1 MMGLIKLSCCLF
13 LMLFVFGC
21 GAPSEKKDI
30 SKPAIYGSY
39 KSNVTAM
46 VDVYTADHYTRRLK
60 NGYGFYV
67 APDVVVA
74 PLSLVKGAYRVK
86 ISPTGTSQMFPVKG
100 YTAYDLNR
108 NLVALKVQ
116 RKNNNFIKRYR
127 FSDVPSDTLYTLFRK
142 SRQLMVNKTK
152 IDSLVQSDS
161 VSYYAVEASLE
172 SGKPAFFLQHALA
185 GMVLNDDGSSFR
197 VIDACWIDTLL
208 AHQLKQP
215 KPVIDLSGKT
225 NKVYPSYKTIQG
237 FRIVTDQGA
246 IVIRLYDDTPLYRDN
261 FIKLVADQF
270 YDSLLVHRVLRGFL
284 IQTGAA
290 DSRYALPEDIVG
302 WQGPGYTLPMKVVPG
317 IFHKRGAVAASKLPD
332 ARNPRNTSDGS
343 QFYIVSGRPFTDD
356 ELDDLEQEKG
366 ITYTAEQRRVY
377 TTVGG
382 APYLDNDYT
391 VFGEVVSG
399 MSVVDRI
406 SMAQTDADDRPVD
419 DIRIIRVEMIR
430 K

>member
-1 MMGLIKLSCCLF
+1 MMRLEKLF
-13 LMLFVFGC
+13 GYFFVLLLVFSC
-21 GAPSEKKDI
+21 GAPSKKEV
-30 SKPAIYGSY
+30 SKPVVYGSY
-39 KSNVTAM
+39 GSNVAAM
-46 VDVYTADHYTRRLK
+46 VDISTADHYTRRLK

-67 APDVVVA
+67 APDIVVA
-74 PLSLVKGAYRVK
+74 PLSLVKGAYRVN
-86 ISPTGTSQMFPVKG
+86 ISPTGTKQKFIVKG

-108 NLVALKVQ
+108 NLVALKVL
-116 RKNNNFIKRYR
+116 RKNDKFIKRYR
-127 FSDVPSDTLYTLFRK
+127 FSDLPSDTLYTLFRK
-142 SRQLMVNKTK
+142 SRQLMVQKTK
-152 IDSLVQSDS
+152 VDSLAQSDS

-172 SGKPAFFLQHALA
+172 SGRPAFFLQHALA
-185 GMVLNDDGSSFR
+185 GMVLNDEESPFK

-225 NKVYPSYKTIQG
+225 NKVYPSFTTIQG
-237 FRIVTDQGA
+237 FRIVTEQGT
-246 IVIRLYDDTPLYRDN
+246 IVIRLYDATPLYRDN

-270 YDSLLVHRVLRGFL
+270 YDSLLIHRVLKGFL

-290 DSRYALPEDIVG
+290 DTRYALPEDIVG

-343 QFYIVSGRPFTDD
+343 QFYIVSGRLFTNE

-399 MSVVDRI
+399 MSVVDKI
-406 SMAQTDADDRPVD
+406 SMVPTNPDDRPID

>member
-1 MMGLIKLSCCLF
+1 
-13 LMLFVFGC
+13 
-21 GAPSEKKDI
+21 
-30 SKPAIYGSY
+30 
-39 KSNVTAM
+39 
-46 VDVYTADHYTRRLK
+46 
-60 NGYGFYV
+60 V

-86 ISPTGTSQMFPVKG
+86 FSPTGTKQMFTVKG
-100 YTAYDLNR
+100 YTAYDLSR

-116 RKNNNFIKRYR
+116 RKNDEFIKRYR
-127 FSDVPSDTLYTLFRK
+127 FSNIPSDTLYTLFRK
-142 SRQLMVNKTK
+142 SRQLMVKKTK
-152 IDSLVQSDS
+152 VDSLVQSDS
-161 VSYYAVEASLE
+161 VSYYAVQASLA
-172 SGKPAFFLQHALA
+172 SGKPAFFSHHALA
-185 GMVLNDDGSSFR
+185 GMVLNDEDEDLFR

-215 KPVIDLSGKT
+215 KPVIDLSGKSD
-225 NKVYPSYKTIQG
+225 KVYPSYTTIQG
-237 FRIVTDQGA
+237 FRIVTERGTV
-246 IVIRLYDDTPLYRDN
+246 VIRLYDETPKYRDN
-261 FIKLVADQF
+261 FIKLVSDQF
-270 YDSLLVHRVLRGFL
+270 YDSLLIHRVLRGFL

-399 MSVVDRI
+399 MSVVDEI
-406 SMAQTDADDRPVD
+406 SMVQTDSDDRPVD

>member
-1 MMGLIKLSCCLF
+1 MMRLVKLSGSLF
-13 LMLFVFGC
+13 LLLFVFGC
-21 GAPSEKKDI
+21 GAPSDKKEVF
-30 SKPAIYGSY
+30 KPMAYGSY
-39 KSNVTAM
+39 RSNVTAM
-46 VDVYTADHYTRRLK
+46 VDIYTADHYTRRLK
-60 NGYGFYV
+60 SGYGFYV
-67 APDVVVA
+67 APDIVVA

-86 ISPTGTSQMFPVKG
+86 IAPTGTKQMFTVKG

-116 RKNNNFIKRYR
+116 RKNDDFIKRYR
-127 FSDVPSDTLYTLFRK
+127 FSKEPSDTLYTLFRK
-142 SRQLMVNKTK
+142 SRKLMVAKTK
-152 IDSLVQSDS
+152 VDSLVQSDS

-185 GMVLNDDGSSFR
+185 GMVLKSEGSPFR

-208 AHQLKQP
+208 AHQLKQY

-225 NKVYPSYKTIQG
+225 NKIYPSYTTIQG
-237 FRIVTDQGA
+237 FRIVTERGA

-270 YDSLLVHRVLRGFL
+270 YDSLLIHRVLKGFL

-290 DSRYALPEDIVG
+290 DTRYALPEDIVG
-302 WQGPGYTLPMKVVPG
+302 WQGPGYTLPMKVIPG

-343 QFYIVSGRPFTDD
+343 QFYIVSGRPFTND

-399 MSVVDRI
+399 MSVVDKI
-406 SMAQTDADDRPVD
+406 SMVPTNSDDRPVD